1 MPEKTQTIAVNGW
14 DANSLLARAYETFD
28 NLNWTIKYAG
38 ENTLIS
44 YTPGKWDYTGEEIT
58 VKTSN
63 DELSITSKMVQ
74 GQSFDIQ
81 GKNKRHIEDF
91 LTVFEKVKSSSEDL
105 LGKWEDKITS
115 LKEDTRKIAAQE
127 LKQAEEIE
135 KVMKTSSGSLY
146 LTYGIIVIN
155 VLVFM
160 AMVIKGVDI
169 ISPTGEDIVNW
180 GGNYLPFTTG
190 GDWWRLISCVFVHIG
205 IIHLLFNMYAL
216 YSIGTYLE
224 PMLGRVNYIT
234 AYLCTGVFASLASLW
249 WHQAPVAS
257 AGASG
262 AIFGM
267 YGVFLALLSTSLIPK
282 AVRKPLLQS
291 IGIFVF
297 YNLAYGMS
305 SGVDNAAHIG
315 GLLSGLAIG
324 YIYYLRIKR
333 DGETN
338 NQSFQPALIIIATI
352 SAAFFYLQ
360 SQKPV
365 LRNDDTEK
373 FASTVEHFSILEEMA
388 LDAMRI
394 RDTTTQESLLL
405 NLKETALTD
414 WAECVNV
421 LELAEK
427 MDLPPHL
434 ESYRHHLIEYSNHR
448 LQQTLFL
455 IKATEEKTEKYRTS
469 IDSVQTKIDAVK
481 QIIKKEIQSFN

>member
-1 MPEKTQTIAVNGW
+1 MPEKTQTITVNGCT
-14 DANSLLARAYETFD
+14 ANSLLARAYETFD
-28 NLNWTIKYAG
+28 DLNWTIKYAG
-38 ENTLIS
+38 ENMLIA
-44 YTPGKWDYTGEEIT
+44 YTPGKWDHTGEEIT
-58 VKTSN
+58 VKTN
-63 DELSITSKMVQ
+63 NNELNVTSKMVH
-74 GQSFDIQ
+74 GESFDMT

-91 LTVFEKVKSSSEDL
+91 LSVFEKVKASSEEL
-105 LGKWEDKITS
+105 ENKWEDKIAS
-115 LKEDTRKIAAQE
+115 LKENTTIIAAEE
-127 LKQAEEIE
+127 LKQAEEVE
-135 KVMKTSSGSLY
+135 KIMKTSSGNLY
-146 LTYGIIVIN
+146 LTYGIIAIN
-155 VLVFM
+155 VLVFV

-180 GGNYLPFTTG
+180 GGNYLPFTVA

-224 PMLGRVNYIT
+224 PMLGRIKYIT
-234 AYLCTGVFASLASLW
+234 AYLCTGVFASLTSLW
-249 WHQAPVAS
+249 WHQTPVAS

-315 GLLSGLAIG
+315 GLLSGLVIG
-324 YIYYLRIKR
+324 YIYYSLLKKN
-333 DGETN
+333 DEGQK
-338 NQSFQPALIIIATI
+338 QSFQPALIIIATI

-365 LRNDDTEK
+365 LEKDDTEK
-373 FASTVEHFSILEEMA
+373 FSSTVEHFNILEEIA
-388 LDAMRI
+388 LESMRF
-394 RDTTTQESLLL
+394 RDTTTQESFLL

-427 MDLPPHL
+427 MDLPPNI
-434 ESYRHHLIEYSNHR
+434 ETYRNHLIEYSNQR

-455 IKATEEKTEKYRTS
+455 IKATEEQTDKYKEK
-469 IDSVQTKIDAVK
+469 IDSIQKKINEVRE
-481 QIIKKEIQSFN
+481 IIKKEKPSF